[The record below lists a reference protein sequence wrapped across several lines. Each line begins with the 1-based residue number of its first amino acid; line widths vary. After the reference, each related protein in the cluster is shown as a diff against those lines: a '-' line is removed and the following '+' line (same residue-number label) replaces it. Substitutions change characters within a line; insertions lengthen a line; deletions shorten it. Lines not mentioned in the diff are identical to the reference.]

1 MKTTIKQSPN
11 SSAPLTPQGI
21 VLHHTGGSYAG
32 AVAWCMN
39 PQSKVSYHCI
49 VNTDGNRTQLVA
61 DNRRAW
67 HAGVSTFKGRSN
79 CNTFLLGIAVSGDT
93 TSRVLND
100 LEVESVA
107 QWCVEKMRL
116 HGFGLDMIT
125 THREIAPR
133 RKNDVDSRAEQ
144 AIKTRIAQLLGG
156 QQVVTQRTPPHRQHT
171 VVRGNTLSGI
181 ASQYNT
187 TVQKIREINRLS
199 GDLIKVGQ
207 VLLIP

>member
-11 SSAPLTPQGI
+11 SSTPLKPQGI
-21 VLHHTGGSYAG
+21 VLHHTAGSYAG
-32 AVAWCMN
+32 SVSWCMN
-39 PQSKVSYHCI
+39 PSAKVSYHCI

-67 HAGVSTFKGRSN
+67 HAGVSSFKGRSN

-100 LEVESVA
+100 LEVDSVA

-116 HGFGLDMIT
+116 HGFGIDMIT

-133 RKNDVDSRAEQ
+133 RKNDVDVRAET
-144 AIKTRIAQLLGG
+144 AIKNRIAQLL
-156 QQVVTQRTPPHRQHT
+156 
-171 VVRGNTLSGI
+171 
-181 ASQYNT
+181 
-187 TVQKIREINRLS
+187 QK
-199 GDLIKVGQ
+199 
-207 VLLIP
+207 